1 MALNGKTLKD
11 IVDEV
16 FSIKEEKAEYDNAYL
31 KNTAGAYIAYT
42 TSILFKLVYLLPRE
56 EQGQDKNHWKGE
68 LISPLSNMLFNLGGV
83 KSSKLILDKFYEKTP
98 EAFSVVLKNLKT
110 QYSSLMS
117 PKELTTEMIDSLA
130 EKYYPSIAVWLFDNY
145 KEVQKLKDKI
155 KGIST
160 IKARELVNSWFE

>member
-56 EQGQDKNHWKGE
+56 EQGQGKNHWKGD
-68 LISPLSNMLFNLGGV
+68 PFLSG
-83 KSSKLILDKFYEKTP
+83 
-98 EAFSVVLKNLKT
+98 
-110 QYSSLMS
+110 
-117 PKELTTEMIDSLA
+117 
-130 EKYYPSIAVWLFDNY
+130 
-145 KEVQKLKDKI
+145 
-155 KGIST
+155 
-160 IKARELVNSWFE
+160 